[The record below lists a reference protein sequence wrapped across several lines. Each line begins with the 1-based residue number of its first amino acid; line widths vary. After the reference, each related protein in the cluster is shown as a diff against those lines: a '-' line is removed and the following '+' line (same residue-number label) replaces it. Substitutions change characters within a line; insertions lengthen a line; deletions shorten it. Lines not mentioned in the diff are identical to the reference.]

1 MTTSAKRLLDA
12 NPDAP
17 ERRSVP
23 VSEFEFRTLP
33 NNTLRFEGYAS
44 VFDKGY
50 DVHGGANAGG
60 WTEYVTRSA
69 FDATLKAK
77 PDVHLLINH
86 GGLPLARTKSGT
98 LRLGVDST
106 GLLTDADLDL
116 RDGTVRD
123 LAVKMERG
131 DVDEMSFAFRVKG
144 QKWSSDDTERSLT
157 EVSLH
162 KGDVSIVS
170 FGANPH
176 TSAAIRSAVERLTNL
191 SAGDLA
197 ELRSMSDEVDQAV
210 AALMASRKKPEDGS
224 KLLRDLLTG
233 LDKRALADPATSP
246 LAQAIHDMCV
256 EAGADCGTETQP
268 DMDSSDE
275 PIRSTAAPER
285 RRQPGSGMSL
295 MDARRLCRP
304 ADSPDPLAV
313 ADAKKLAS

>member
-1 MTTSAKRLLDA
+1 MTKAKRLLDA
-12 NPDAP
+12 NPEAP

-23 VSEFEFRTLP
+23 ASEFEFRTGP
-33 NNTLRFEGYAS
+33 NNSLHFTGYAS
-44 VFDKGY
+44 VFGKGY
-50 DVHGGANAGG
+50 DVHGGIPAGG
-60 WTEYVTRSA
+60 WTEFVTRSA
-69 FDATLKAK
+69 FDTTLKAN

-98 LRLGVDST
+98 LRLSADTT
-106 GLLTDADLDL
+106 GLLSEADLDL
-116 RDGTVRD
+116 RDHTVRS

-144 QKWSSDDTERSLT
+144 QKWNQDETERSLT

-210 AALMASRKKPEDGS
+210 AALLACRESSEALDLVK
-224 KLLRDLLTG
+224 RDLS
-233 LDKRALADPATSP
+233 AVADSP
-246 LAQAIHDMCV
+246 LAQAIHDICV
-256 EAGADCGTETQP
+256 DAGAQCTPTQP
-268 DMDSSDE
+268 DNDADDYKLAA
-275 PIRSTAAPER
+275 PAAPER
-285 RRQPGSGMSL
+285 RRQPGNGLSISEY
-295 MDARRLCRP
+295 RRLCRP
-304 ADSPDPLAV
+304 CDAPEPMTLAQ
-313 ADAKKLAS
+313 AAQLAG